1 VTQAVEDYAL
11 DHTYSGTKYEIHLI
25 DSPGFN
31 DGTANDTEV
40 LSRIATYANNIFK

>member
-11 DHTYSGTKYEIHLI
+11 DHTYGGTKYEIHLI
-25 DSPGFN
+25 DSPSFN